1 MKKTTKFLLITLLAA
16 VLSGCFLTKIAT
28 VPLRIIGAAG
38 VVVGA
43 AVSIVPVVGNTANS
57 ALYKADG
64 AINGVA
70 DSIDKVP
77 I

>member
-1 MKKTTKFLLITLLAA
+1 MKKTTKFLLVILVTGM
-16 VLSGCFLTKIAT
+16 LSGCFLTKIAT
-28 VPLRIIGAAG
+28 VPLRVIGAAG
-38 VVVGA
+38 NVVGA
-43 AVSIVPVVGNTANS
+43 VVSIIPVVGNTANA

-70 DSIDKVP
+70 DNIDKVP

>member
-1 MKKTTKFLLITLLAA
+1 MKKTTKLLLVALLAS

-28 VPLRIIGAAG
+28 VPLRVIGAAG

-43 AVSIVPVVGNTANS
+43 AVSIFPVVGNTANA

-64 AINGVA
+64 AINTVA